1 MHQVTKACFL
11 FPEILLR
18 EYTYFNNPL
27 NCEIIIHIF
36 KSKYPNQQLKL
47 ELYYNF
53 LSKFQF
59 LGDFYFHLGLFKFK
73 VSTKLVGE
81 IKTQKIKKME
91 N

>member
-1 MHQVTKACFL
+1 MFL
-11 FPEILLR
+11 ISRNTLKGIYL
-18 EYTYFNNPL
+18 FNSPL

-59 LGDFYFHLGLFKFK
+59 LGDFYFHLGLFQFK
-73 VSTKLVGE
+73 VSTDLVGE
-81 IKTQKIKKME
+81 IKTQKIKKMGK
-91 N
+91 